1 MRGGIAEK
9 GGVRVGHRIIEI
21 NSELFHSNRNQ
32 LQTEQFPIFTRT
44 WTYPQFNRNLSP
56 T

>member
-21 NSELFHSNRNQ
+21 NSELLFILKMSGFEPVTSKNV
-32 LQTEQFPIFTRT
+32 
-44 WTYPQFNRNLSP
+44 NLI
-56 T
+56 

>member
-21 NSELFHSNRNQ
+21 NSKLFQ
-32 LQTEQFPIFTRT
+32 LTQNVTNFRPNNSLSS
-44 WTYPQFNRNLSP
+44 PQFNRNLSP

>member
-21 NSELFHSNRNQ
+21 NSKLFQ
-32 LQTEQFPIFTRT
+32 FTQTETSSRPNNSLSS
-44 WTYPQFNRNLSP
+44 PQLK

>member
-21 NSELFHSNRNQ
+21 NSEFLCILEMSVFEPVTSKNV
-32 LQTEQFPIFTRT
+32 
-44 WTYPQFNRNLSP
+44 NLIYFFR
-56 T
+56 